1 MGKWFAGFFAKNGI
15 EVVISGRN
23 KDKLREVSEQLGVE
37 AALNNAEAVK
47 SADVILLS
55 VPIES
60 FEEIVKQIAPFTRP
74 EQKIIDITSVKV
86 LPVGAMHQNI
96 KAGTVL
102 GAHPLFGPGARDV
115 ANQNFILTPTSEAE
129 EALAHKVKGYLEAK
143 KARVSLMSPEEH
155 DDMMAII
162 LGLAHFVAI
171 VSADT
176 LLSSGK
182 MKKVEAFGGITYKVL
197 LTLVESVLTED
208 PELYA
213 SIQTSLPG
221 VTEIERL
228 FQRRTEDWADLIAR
242 KDRDTFVQKM
252 NGLKAQ
258 LEQVAPDFG
267 KAYENMYKIAGSLE

>member
-23 KDKLREVSEQLGVE
+23 KDKLRAVSEQLGVE

-213 SIQTSLPG
+213 SIQTNLPG

-228 FQRRTEDWADLIAR
+228 FQRKTEDWTDLIAG
-242 KDRDTFVQKM
+242 KDRDAFVQKM

-258 LEQVAPDFG
+258 LEQVTPDFG